1 MPGPEPVR
9 TRVPVTADVCL
20 SVIAREAA
28 PGAMDRPP
36 VLLVHGL
43 ASNARMWDGVGE
55 ALARLGHASVAVDQ
69 RGHRHSDA
77 PDEGYGFETLAADL
91 VAVMDANGLAR
102 PIVAG
107 QSWGA
112 HVVLELAV
120 RYPDRVSGLV
130 CVDGGLGLLRHAF
143 PDWPTAERA
152 LTPPRIA
159 GTPLEELARHIRA
172 RHADW
177 PSSGIEGMLANFRVR
192 DDGTVEPWLT
202 LARHMTIARGLWEHD
217 PVALYPRLGMPT
229 LLLLA
234 EPAAGD
240 PARRRAVEAVTAAAP
255 DVAVEWFRP
264 GDHDLHAQFPERV
277 AAAIA
282 RLGEGT
288 AA

>member
-28 PGAMDRPP
+28 PGVMDRPP

-43 ASNARMWDGVGE
+43 ASNSRMWDGVGA
-55 ALARLGHASVAVDQ
+55 ALARLGHPSVAVDQ
-69 RGHRHSDA
+69 RGHGHSDA
-77 PDEGYGFETLAADL
+77 PDDGYDFETLAADL
-91 VAVMDANGLAR
+91 VAVMGAIGIEQ
-102 PIVAG
+102 PVVAG

-120 RYPDRVSGLV
+120 RHPDRVSGVV
-130 CVDGGLGLLRHAF
+130 CVDGGLGLLRDAF

-152 LTPPRIA
+152 LTPPRLA
-159 GTPLEELARHIRA
+159 GMPFEELARGVRA
-172 RHADW
+172 RHSDW
-177 PSSGIEGMLANFRVR
+177 PESGIEGMLANFRIR
-192 DDGTVEPWLT
+192 DDGTVEPWLA
-202 LARHMTIARGLWEHD
+202 LPRHMAIARLLWEHD
-217 PVALYPRLGMPT
+217 PVTLYPRLQVPA

-234 EPAAGD
+234 DPPGGD
-240 PARRRAVEAVTAAAP
+240 PARHRAVATITSTAP

-264 GDHDLHAQFPERV
+264 GDHDLHAQFPDRV

-282 RLGEGT
+282 GRGQGT
-288 AA
+288 EA